1 MRNRIIKL
9 IGEAATTDP
18 NIMFMTGDLGFS
30 VVEPLQESM
39 GERFVNMGISEA
51 NMVSVAS
58 SLVASGF
65 NVFTYTIAPFMT
77 ARCFEQIRNDAC
89 YQGRPIK
96 LIGVG
101 GGYSYGSLGPSHH
114 SLEDAHILAAL
125 PDLVIGN
132 PANVNELDRFFHL
145 TLNAPHTVYFRIPR
159 ESGVPRDVPSFDLET
174 GAYLLADGEE
184 INIVAS
190 GVSINDCVIAVD
202 RLRDHGV
209 KARLI
214 SVPVIRPFPHDHLA
228 GLLADGPV
236 LTVFEGYGRN
246 PLSVGVMETLLRAGR
261 AVPFADLHVEGFAHT
276 VGNTEHLRAAAGLD
290 AGSIEQRALALL
302 AGRTVP

>member
-9 IGEAATTDP
+9 IGEAAETDP
-18 NIMFMTGDLGFS
+18 NIMFLTGDLGFS
-30 VVEPLQESM
+30 VVEPIQESM
-39 GERFVNMGISEA
+39 GDRFVNMGISEA

-58 SLVASGF
+58 SLVATGF

-125 PDLVIGN
+125 PGVIIGN

-145 TLNAPHTVYFRIPR
+145 TLHAADTVYFRISR
-159 ESGVPRDVPSFDLET
+159 ESGVPRDVPAFDLQT
-174 GAYLLADGEE
+174 GAHLLADGDD

-190 GVSINDCVIAVD
+190 GVSVNGCVVAVE
-202 RLRDHGV
+202 RLRTRGV
-209 KARLI
+209 KSRLI
-214 SVPVIRPFPHDHLA
+214 SVPVISPFPTDHLND
-228 GLLADGPV
+228 LLIDGPV
-236 LTVFEGYGRN
+236 LIVFEGYARN
-246 PLSVGVMETLLRAGR
+246 PLSVGVMETLLQAGR
-261 AVPFADLHVEGFAHT
+261 AVPFADLHVDGFAHT

-290 AGSIEQRALALL
+290 AASIEGRALDLL
-302 AGRTVP
+302 KRRTAS